1 MWIAVRA
8 ALRDVLEH
16 VTVADLA
23 AGALPPELAAVAA
36 DPDAWDP
43 HRDTT

>member
-8 ALRDVLEH
+8 SLRSVLEH
-16 VTVADLA
+16 TTLADLA
-23 AGALPPELAAVAA
+23 AGSLDPAVDALAA

-43 HRDTT
+43 H

>member
-1 MWIAVRA
+1 
-8 ALRDVLEH
+8 

-23 AGALPPELAAVAA
+23 AGRLPPAVAALAA

-43 HRDTT
+43 HTTAR